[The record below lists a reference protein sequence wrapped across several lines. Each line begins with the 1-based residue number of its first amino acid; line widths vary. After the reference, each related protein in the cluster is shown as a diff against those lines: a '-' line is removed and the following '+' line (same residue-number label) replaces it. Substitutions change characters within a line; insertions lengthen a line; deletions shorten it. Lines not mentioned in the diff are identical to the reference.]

1 MQIAPSDW
9 GRVLLPQGPLLE
21 LLIRPTV
28 IYFFLLACLRLFARR
43 QVSKL
48 GLSDLLILFLLATAV
63 RHGLTGRYTGVG
75 DALIVA
81 ATLMF
86 WDWMLNWAAFRS
98 VKARWLVRGK
108 SIQVVRDG
116 SIVEEA
122 ARSQRLTHH
131 DILEK
136 VREHGLASIADVREA
151 YIEPDGKFSV
161 IERSS

>member
-1 MQIAPSDW
+1 MQLAPSDW

-21 LLIRPTV
+21 LLVRPTL

-43 QVSKL
+43 EVSKL

-75 DALIVA
+75 DALIIA
-81 ATLMF
+81 ATLMC
-86 WDWMLNWAAFRS
+86 WDWLLNWAAFRS
-98 VKARWLVRGK
+98 LKVRWLVRG
-108 SIQVVRDG
+108 SAIQVVRDG
-116 SIVEEA
+116 SIVEEN
-122 ARSQRLTHH
+122 ARSQRLTRD

-136 VREHGLASIADVREA
+136 VREHGVGSIAEVREA

-161 IERSS
+161 IARE